1 MGFYHSIVEKKNTKK
16 KEGSARVRVRFGLPF
31 YFDHLFRSEGQD
43 GSTGNKKKRNK
54 NEKS

>member
-31 YFDHLFRSEGQD
+31 YLIICSYQKGKMAVQKQE
-43 GSTGNKKKRNK
+43 
-54 NEKS
+54 EEE